1 MKILQQLHLQYALR
15 AGLILMAIAYAP
27 ITGCAPQLYQ
37 PSNAHAAWAAEK
49 YAAPVTVSGL
59 EEGRTLYTQYCA
71 TCHYLHMPKEF
82 TIAEW
87 NTIYPVMA
95 DKLSVADSTRQKIMY
110 YVMAGARDAGK

>member
-1 MKILQQLHLQYALR
+1 MKILQLLHLQYALR

-95 DKLSVADSTRQKIMY
+95 DKISVADSTRQKIMY